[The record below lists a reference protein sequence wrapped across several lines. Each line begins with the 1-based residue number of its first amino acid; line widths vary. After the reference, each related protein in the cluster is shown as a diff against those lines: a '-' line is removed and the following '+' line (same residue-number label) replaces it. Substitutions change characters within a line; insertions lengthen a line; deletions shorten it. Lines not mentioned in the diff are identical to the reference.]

1 MNRIEGHDKVTGR
14 ARYAAEYPAGAADLA
29 SPAGAA
35 GAIAYAYPVQ
45 SVIARGRIESIDAAA
60 ALAMPGVLAVLS
72 SDDPPALSPDAQL
85 ELALFQTRQVA
96 YYGQAVAAVV
106 AETVETARAAA
117 REVRITY
124 RAEPHDVQLRP
135 DHPGLYTPEKVNPG
149 YPSVTEHGDLP
160 AGLAGA
166 AVSIDVTYT
175 TPAEHNNPMEP
186 HAAMAVWTD
195 AGDGRGTF
203 DSRGRGTFDSRGRGT
218 FDSRDL
224 TIYDSTQGATS
235 DRETIAATLGVP
247 SDRVRVI
254 SRHVGGGFGSKG
266 YTRPHAILAA
276 IAARAVGRPVRVA
289 LTRQQ
294 MYPMTGYRTPTI
306 QRMRLGADADGRLTA
321 LAHDVAEQTS
331 TLVEFAEQTAT
342 PTRVMYAAPA
352 MRTSHRVVRLDVP
365 TPAWMRAPGECPGM
379 FALESAMDELA
390 VAAGID
396 PIELRVINEPRAEPE
411 SGLPFSSRNLV
422 ACLREGARRFGWDR
436 RDPGPGIRRDGRWLV
451 GTGVAASTYPARRA
465 PSQASAT
472 KQNGGYVVRIAAA
485 DIGTG
490 ARTALTAIAAEAL
503 DAPAERVRLEIGD
516 SSLPRASVA
525 GGSMGTASWGSA
537 VVKAC
542 EDLLKNGSEGAGD
555 TTEDVRSDAGFARHA
570 FGAQFA
576 EVRVDADTGEV
587 RVPRL
592 LGVFAAGRII
602 DPTLARSQLI
612 GGMTMGLGMALMEE
626 TVIDAGSGDFLN
638 HDLAQYHVAANA
650 DVQDIDA
657 IWLDEEDPHLN
668 PMGAKGI
675 GEIGIVGTAAAIGNA
690 VFHAT
695 GQRIRDLPITPA
707 KLLS

>member
-1 MNRIEGHDKVTGR
+1 MSRIEGRDKVTGR
-14 ARYAAEYPAGAADLA
+14 ARYAAEYPAD
-29 SPAGAA
+29 PAGS
-35 GAIAYAYPVQ
+35 IAYAYPVQ
-45 SVIARGRIESIDAAA
+45 SVIARGRIESVDAAP
-60 ALAMPGVLAVLS
+60 ALAIPGVLAVLS
-72 SDDPPALSPDAQL
+72 SDDPPALSPDAGP

-106 AETVETARAAA
+106 ADTLETARAAA
-117 REVRITY
+117 REVRIGY
-124 RAEPHDVQLRP
+124 RPEPHDVRLRP
-135 DHPGLYTPEKVNPG
+135 DHPGLYTPEKVNAA
-149 YPSVTEHGDLP
+149 YPNVTEKGDLP

-186 HAAMAVWTD
+186 HAAMAVWASD
-195 AGDGRGTF
+195 GDGDG
-203 DSRGRGTFDSRGRGT
+203 
-218 FDSRDL
+218 L
-224 TIYDSTQGATS
+224 TIYDSTQGTSS
-235 DRETIAATLGVP
+235 DRDTIAATLGLP
-247 SDRVRVI
+247 RDRVRVI

-266 YTRPHAILAA
+266 TTRPHAILAA
-276 IAARAVGRPVRVA
+276 IAARAVGRPVRVV

-294 MYPMTGYRTPTI
+294 MFPMTGYRTPTI
-306 QRMRLGADADGRLTA
+306 QRMRLGADTGGRLTA

-331 TLVEFAEQTAT
+331 TLVEFAEQTAVVS
-342 PTRVMYAAPA
+342 RVMYAAPA
-352 MRTSHRVVRLDVP
+352 LRTSHRVVRLDVP

-390 VAAGID
+390 VVAGLD
-396 PIELRVINEPRAEPE
+396 PIELRVINEPRTEPE

-422 ACLREGARRFGWDR
+422 ACLREGARRFGWER
-436 RDPGPGIRRDGRWLV
+436 RDPSPGIRRDGRWLT

-465 PSQASAT
+465 PSQAAAT
-472 KQNGGYVVRIAAA
+472 KQDGGFVVRIAAA

-490 ARTALTAIAAEAL
+490 ARTALTAIAAQAL

-542 EDLLKNGSEGAGD
+542 EDLLKNGSEGAAD
-555 TTEDVRSDAGFARHA
+555 TTEDVRGDAGFARHA

-576 EVRVDADTGEV
+576 EVLVDIDTGEV

-602 DPTLARSQLI
+602 DATLARSQLI

-638 HDLAQYHVAANA
+638 HDFAQYHVAACA

-657 IWLDEEDPHLN
+657 VWLDEEDPHLN

-675 GEIGIVGTAAAIGNA
+675 GEIGIVGTAAAIANA
-690 VFHAT
+690 VYHAT